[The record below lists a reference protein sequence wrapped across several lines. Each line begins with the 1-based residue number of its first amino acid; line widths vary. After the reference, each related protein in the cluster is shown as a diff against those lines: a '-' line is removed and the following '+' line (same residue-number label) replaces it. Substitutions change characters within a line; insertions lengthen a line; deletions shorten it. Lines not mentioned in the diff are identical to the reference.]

1 MNTAL
6 YINSSAG
13 NFSNDLIAKINDIFL
28 ENDQKIPDVYILDKT
43 INSDNDADKVTNY
56 DRVIVAG
63 GDGTLRNFAERLI
76 ETNIPMG
83 IIPIGTANCLAR
95 ELNIPLDIVKAI
107 NLIFNNKTTN
117 IDVGIAN
124 DKVFLTMASAGIDAE
139 AVKEVSPVAKQIIG
153 SAAYV
158 LEGIGSLITYKP
170 SDMKIIIDGETLEVT
185 SHLVIITNTSK
196 YGSGVNLAPQADIM
210 DGILDV
216 CIFQKPMLDNFG
228 FLLQIA
234 KIVISLKINDKDII
248 YKKGK
253 EIIIESK
260 PDIPT
265 QIDGDTLGYT
275 KLEVK
280 SLQQALKVYIP

>member
-13 NFSNDLIAKINDIFL
+13 NFSNDLIAKINDVFI
-28 ENDQKIPDVYILDKT
+28 ENDQNIPDVYILDKT
-43 INSDNDADKVTNY
+43 INSDNDANKATNY

-63 GDGTLRNFAERLI
+63 GDGTLKNFAEKLI

-95 ELNIPLDIVKAI
+95 ELNIPLNPIKAA
-107 NLIFNNKTTN
+107 NLIFNNKTAN

-124 DKVFLTMASAGIDAE
+124 ERVFLTMASAGIDAE
-139 AVKEVSPVAKQIIG
+139 TVKEVSPVAKQIIG
-153 SAAYV
+153 GAAYV

-170 SDMKIIIDGETLEVT
+170 TNIRIIIDGEVLET
-185 SHLVIITNTSK
+185 KSYLVIVTNTSK

-234 KIVISLKINDKDII
+234 KVISSVKINDKDII

-253 EIIIESK
+253 EIVLESD
-260 PDIPT
+260 PEIPT

-280 SLQQALKVYIP
+280 SLQQVLKVYIP